1 MASVKQDAA
10 GTTSRRPDELRLLV
24 HVDGSDVGFDLAHAR
39 QAFSLARELGA
50 NAIRTDL
57 PWHRL
62 EAQPGQ
68 WDAAK
73 ITWYREFFA
82 TANTFGLAPMPS
94 LVRPPRWA
102 RELYRADPTAFLA
115 CWRRYCETVA
125 RITAGHVH
133 LVQVWNEPANPFLR
147 LFDRRYPTLTLL
159 NWSQVAEMFSIASEV
174 LRGALGPLEIAVN
187 LAADS
192 VGWDQFVT
200 DLLDQA
206 PDACDIIGID
216 HYPGT
221 WAFQPA
227 DDWAVLDRL
236 MTRVNDPNDTWY
248 GKKPAII
255 ETGYSTYLPWWKT
268 EQQQAQWIEQAL
280 PRIYAINESWRE
292 RGGQTLAILGWYE
305 LYDEPG
311 GGLIPP
317 LSRFGILHA
326 SAKKGYTSR
335 KQSFATLRRHLRSFR
350 DLDHPFPVDAEPTV
364 APGQPIV
371 TSQGAGEA

>member
-1 MASVKQDAA
+1 MDSVKQRAD
-10 GTTSRRPDELRLLV
+10 GLPPRRPDELRVLV
-24 HVDGSDVGFDLAHAR
+24 HVDGSDVAFDLAHAR
-39 QAFSLARELGA
+39 QAFGLARELGA

-68 WDAAK
+68 WDTAT
-73 ITWYREFFA
+73 IQWYREFFA
-82 TANTFGLAPMPS
+82 TADAFGLAPMPS

-102 RELYRADPTAFLA
+102 RRLYREDPTAFLA

-147 LFDRRYPTLTLL
+147 LFDRRYPTLTLF
-159 NWSQVAEMFSIASEV
+159 NWSHMADIFHVASDV
-174 LRGALGPLEIAVN
+174 LRGALGPLDIAVN

-192 VGWDQFVT
+192 AGWEQFVS
-200 DLLDQA
+200 DLLDQS
-206 PDACDIIGID
+206 PHACDIIGID

-221 WAFQPA
+221 WALQPA
-227 DDWAVLDRL
+227 DDWGVLERL

-255 ETGYSTYLPWWKT
+255 ETGYSTYLPWWST
-268 EQQQAQWIEQAL
+268 ERRQAQWIEQAL
-280 PRIYAINESWRE
+280 PRIYAINASWRE
-292 RGGQTLAILGWYE
+292 RGGQTLSILGWYE

-311 GGLIPP
+311 GRLIPP

-326 SAKKGYTSR
+326 PAKKGYTSR
-335 KQSFATLRRHLRSFR
+335 KQSFDTLCRYLRPFR
-350 DLDHPFPVDAEPTV
+350 DLDHTLTVDTQPTATPFQSIITP
-364 APGQPIV
+364 
-371 TSQGAGEA
+371 SGASKA

>member
-1 MASVKQDAA
+1 MDSGKQGATPTPRSDAP
-10 GTTSRRPDELRLLV
+10 RVLV
-24 HVDGSDVGFDLAHAR
+24 HVDGADVAFDLAHAR
-39 QAFSLARELGA
+39 QAFGLARELGA

-57 PWHRL
+57 PWDRL
-62 EAQPGQ
+62 EAKPGQ
-68 WDAAK
+68 WNENIIK
-73 ITWYREFFA
+73 WYREFFA
-82 TANTFGLAPMPS
+82 TADAFGLAPMPS

-102 RELYRADPTAFLA
+102 RRLYREDHTAFLA

-133 LVQVWNEPANPFLR
+133 TVQVWNEPSNPFLR
-147 LFDRRYPTLTLL
+147 LFDRRYPTLTVF
-159 NWSQVAEMFSIASEV
+159 NWSHIADIFGVTSEV
-174 LRGALGPLEIAVN
+174 LRAALGPLDIAVN

-192 VGWDQFVT
+192 AGWERFVS
-200 DLLDQA
+200 DLLDQS

-227 DDWAVLDRL
+227 DNWAVLERL
-236 MTRVNDPNDTWY
+236 LTRVNDPNDMWY

-268 EQQQAQWIEQAL
+268 EQRQARWIEQAL
-280 PRIYAINESWRE
+280 PRIHAINEQWRA
-292 RGGQTLAILGWYE
+292 RGGQTLAIVGWYE

-311 GGLIPP
+311 GRMIPP

-326 SAKKGYTSR
+326 PARKGYTSR
-335 KQSFATLRRHLRSFR
+335 KASFAALRRALRLFR
-350 DLDHPFPVDAEPTV
+350 DPDHPLAVEP
-364 APGQPIV
+364 APAASVQPLAIP
-371 TSQGAGEA
+371 SGASEA

>member
-1 MASVKQDAA
+1 MHSVKPGAA
-10 GTTSRRPDELRLLV
+10 RPPTRRPDDLRVLV
-24 HVDGSDVGFDLAHAR
+24 HVDGADVAFDLGHAR
-39 QAFSLARELGA
+39 QALSLARELGA

-57 PWHRL
+57 PWDRL
-62 EAQPGQ
+62 ETRPGQ
-68 WDAAK
+68 WDQAK

-102 RELYRADPTAFLA
+102 RRLYRGDPTAFLA

-125 RITAGHVH
+125 RITEGHVH

-147 LFDRRYPTLTLL
+147 LFDRRYPTLTLF
-159 NWSQVAEMFSIASEV
+159 NWSHIAEVFRVASET
-174 LRGALGPLEIAVN
+174 LRGALGPLEVAVN

-192 VGWDQFVT
+192 AGWERFVS
-200 DLLDQA
+200 DLLDQS

-221 WAFQPA
+221 WALQPA
-227 DDWAVLDRL
+227 DNWAVLDRL
-236 MTRVNDPNDTWY
+236 LTRVNDPNDTWY
-248 GKKPAII
+248 GKQPAII
-255 ETGYSTYLPWWKT
+255 ETGYSTYLPGWKT
-268 EQQQAQWIEQAL
+268 DRRQARWIEQAL
-280 PRIYAINESWRE
+280 PRIQAINEEWRQ

-311 GGLIPP
+311 GRMIPP

-326 SAKKGYTSR
+326 PAKRGYTSR
-335 KQSFATLRRHLRSFR
+335 KQSFDTLRHYLHQFR
-350 DLDHPFPVDAEPTV
+350 GQGEAPVVTESA
-364 APGQPIV
+364 APLPSIV
-371 TSQGAGEA
+371 SAQGAGEA

>member
-1 MASVKQDAA
+1 MESIKPGA
-10 GTTSRRPDELRLLV
+10 TTTRPDELRLLV
-24 HVDGSDVGFDLAHAR
+24 HVDGSDVAFDPAHAR
-39 QAFSLARELGA
+39 QAFGLARELGA

-57 PWHRL
+57 PWDRL
-62 EAQPGQ
+62 EAKPGQ
-68 WDAAK
+68 WDQAK

-82 TANTFGLAPMPS
+82 AADAFGLAPMPS

-102 RELYRADPTAFLA
+102 RRLYREDHTAFLA

-125 RITAGHVH
+125 HITEGHVH

-147 LFDRRYPTLTLL
+147 LFDRRYPTLTVF
-159 NWSQVAEMFSIASEV
+159 NWSHIADIFRVTSEV

-192 VGWDQFVT
+192 AGWEQFVS
-200 DLLDQA
+200 DLLDQS

-221 WAFQPA
+221 WAVQPA

-255 ETGYSTYLPWWKT
+255 ETGYSTYLPFWKT
-268 EQQQAQWIEQAL
+268 ERRQAQWIEQAL
-280 PRIYAINESWRE
+280 PRIHAINEQWRA
-292 RGGQTLAILGWYE
+292 RGGQTLSILGWYE

-311 GGLIPP
+311 GRMIPP

-335 KQSFATLRRHLRSFR
+335 KHSFDTLARHLRTFR
-350 DLDHPFPVDAEPTV
+350 DVDYPPEVDATPTA
-364 APGQPIV
+364 APLPPVV
-371 TSQGAGEA
+371 TPSGASEA